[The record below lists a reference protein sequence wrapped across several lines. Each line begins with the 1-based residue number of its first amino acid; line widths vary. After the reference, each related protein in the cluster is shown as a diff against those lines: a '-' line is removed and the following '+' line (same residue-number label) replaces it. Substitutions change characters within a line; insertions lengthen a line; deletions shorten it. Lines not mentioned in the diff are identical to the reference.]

1 MNIRSV
7 PAVGTIDY
15 IEFNDGRVL
24 GLSNDNTRVVIEPKD
39 DVKTT
44 QQWVLPLKDK
54 DGYFVLRNQ
63 NSRTYLTATSPAET
77 TVEGNG

>member
-1 MNIRSV
+1 M
-7 PAVGTIDY
+7 DY

-44 QQWVLPLKDK
+44 QKWILPLIDK

-63 NSRTYLTATSPAET
+63 NSRTFLTATSPTET
-77 TVEGNG
+77 TVEGKIGY

>member
-1 MNIRSV
+1 M
-7 PAVGTIDY
+7 DY

-44 QQWVLPLKDK
+44 QKWALPLIDK

-63 NSRTYLTATSPAET
+63 HSRTFLTATSPVET
-77 TVEGNG
+77 TVEGKIGY